1 MASDLEK
8 TEARVLS
15 HVAEITTY
23 TYDKNRRFPIEAG
36 TRAANVL
43 VVFGGGDHFR
53 PGVQAAAM
61 AVAVEQWEYRWKEPF
76 PWNLAQFMVLH
87 INIQV
92 LVEVRVEP
100 R

>member
-23 TYDKNRRFPIEAG
+23 TYNKNRRFPVEAG

-43 VVFGGGDHFR
+43 VYFGGGDHYR
-53 PGVQAAAM
+53 TGIQTRAM

-76 PWNLAQFMVLH
+76 PWDLAQFMVLH
-87 INIQV
+87 VTCQV